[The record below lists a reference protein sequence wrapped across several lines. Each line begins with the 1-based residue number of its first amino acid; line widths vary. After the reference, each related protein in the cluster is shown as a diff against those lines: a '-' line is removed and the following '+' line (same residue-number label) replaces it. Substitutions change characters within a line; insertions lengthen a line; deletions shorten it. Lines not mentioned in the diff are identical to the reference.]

1 MKEISVII
9 LPAILTIVGNIVFY
23 LFIKRRIDN
32 AIERQRITYSGVF
45 KEKIEIYKNLLSRIF
60 SIKLEIQRYQ
70 YSASEEEAKTII
82 ENINSFINFYLINQP
97 FLSTRMV
104 KKLTEMRIEFQDAF
118 DKFFIFHKVG
128 FSSSEPN
135 DRKKFLDDY
144 FAAGNKFKTNQPFK
158 EIEDIIILEMRKDL
172 QTDK

>member
-1 MKEISVII
+1 
-9 LPAILTIVGNIVFY
+9 
-23 LFIKRRIDN
+23 
-32 AIERQRITYSGVF
+32 
-45 KEKIEIYKNLLSRIF
+45 
-60 SIKLEIQRYQ
+60 
-70 YSASEEEAKTII
+70 
-82 ENINSFINFYLINQP
+82 
-97 FLSTRMV
+97 
-104 KKLTEMRIEFQDAF
+104 MRIEFQDAF